1 MFVNFLNNFKLEVH
15 FNMDINIFAAPWIYF
30 LYLFGALIPIV
41 IFITYIIGEKRMNV
55 RKYWIA
61 FDFIVTGIFWASI
74 LYPNEMGSLVIK
86 FFK

>member
-1 MFVNFLNNFKLEVH
+1 
-15 FNMDINIFAAPWIYF
+15 MDINIFAAPWIYF

-41 IFITYIIGEKRMNV
+41 IFITYIIGEKRVKV

-61 FDFIVTGIFWASI
+61 FDFVITGIFWVLI
-74 LYPNEMGSLVIK
+74 LYPDEMGSLVLK

>member
-1 MFVNFLNNFKLEVH
+1 
-15 FNMDINIFAAPWIYF
+15 MDINIFAAPWIYF

-41 IFITYIIGEKRMNV
+41 IFITYIIGEKRVKV

-61 FDFIVTGIFWASI
+61 FDFVITGIFWALI
-74 LYPNEMGSLVIK
+74 LYPDEMGSLVLK

>member
-1 MFVNFLNNFKLEVH
+1 
-15 FNMDINIFAAPWIYF
+15 MDINIFAAPWIYF

-55 RKYWIA
+55 RKTWIA
-61 FDFIVTGIFWASI
+61 FDFIVIGIFWAFI
-74 LYPNEMGSLVIK
+74 LYPSEMGSLVLR

>member
-1 MFVNFLNNFKLEVH
+1 
-15 FNMDINIFAAPWIYF
+15 MDINIFAAPWIYF

-41 IFITYIIGEKRMNV
+41 IFITYIVGEKRMNV
-55 RKYWIA
+55 RKSWIA
-61 FDFIVTGIFWASI
+61 FDFIVMGVFWAFI